1 VWICRDR
8 FGYVDQCGCVES
20 GIYRDEYEL
29 RYDKGIYIGGYIWI
43 YKKYTWMYR
52 DGCGYVETNVDIL
65 R

>member
-43 YKKYTWMYR
+43 YKNIRAYTEM
-52 DGCGYVETNVDIL
+52 DVDMLI
-65 R
+65 